1 MQLVLPAQ
9 ANHSWGRRR
18 TGKGCHGQRDAR
30 AGRTRIS
37 PASGSTPGW
46 APSRSCSTYVGSECR
61 SGLVSTVA
69 LGLRLSIQTSDGC
82 RQSRLSGPT
91 WDHPVSTAGHVLTT
105 RRPCLPGSLFEGM
118 PPVVVLDGPN
128 GPGVTSPRRRIRH
141 RRRIRRHRRTRH
153 RRRTGRRRLGGRRP
167 GVPHLGGRRSSPGRI
182 RARRSRRRRRARR
195 R

>member
-1 MQLVLPAQ
+1 MQLVIGTDQPQL
-9 ANHSWGRRR
+9 GRRR
-18 TGKGCHGQRDAR
+18 TGTGCHGQRDAR
-30 AGRTRIS
+30 AGRTRVS
-37 PASGSTPGW
+37 SASGSTPGS

-82 RQSRLSGPT
+82 RPSRLSSPT

-118 PPVVVLDGPN
+118 PPVVLDGPN
-128 GPGVTSPRRRIRH
+128 GPGVTSPRRRIRL
-141 RRRIRRHRRTRH
+141 RRQIRRHRRTRH
-153 RRRTGRRRLGGRRP
+153 RRRPGRRRP